1 MKIETPIVLIVD
13 DSQNDALLMRTV
25 FERSGLVPPLQF
37 VSDGV
42 EAIAYL
48 TGAGAYADRLQFP
61 LPTVMLLDLNMPR
74 KNGFEVLAW
83 LRQQPALKRLCVCVL
98 SASSRE
104 EDVRRCY
111 DLGANSFLVKP
122 GNLDGLMQLAKTLI
136 AWLKLTHVAALTE
149 TGRNHQVIAPTVF
162 STGGSGHEPVPAT
175 ALKEQTAEDAHALTS
190 ATLTG
195 EALFLHNAQLD
206 RRLEEKA
213 QEVDELRAEIEHF
226 GRAVAHDL
234 RTPLMTIGGYT
245 DLLTERCSAQLDEN
259 GRNYLGKINASTDQ
273 LGRIIVEIVAHAKE
287 KSRAPFHH
295 GEFSRAKLSA

>member
-1 MKIETPIVLIVD
+1 MKIENPIVLIVD
-13 DSQNDALLMRTV
+13 DSENDALLMRTV

-37 VSDGV
+37 ARDGV
-42 EAIAYL
+42 EAIDYL
-48 TGAGAYADRLQFP
+48 MGAGAFGDRLQFP

-98 SASSRE
+98 SASNRE

-122 GNLDGLMQLAKTLI
+122 GNLDGLIQMARTLI
-136 AWLKLTHVAALTE
+136 AWLKLTHVAALTD
-149 TGRNHQVIAPTVF
+149 TGRNNEVIAPSIF
-162 STGGSGHEPVPAT
+162 STDVSGQQSVPAT
-175 ALKEQTAEDAHALTS
+175 ALRGQTLEDAPS
-190 ATLTG
+190 PATLTG

-213 QEVDELRAEIEHF
+213 QEVDVLRAEIEDF

-234 RTPLMTIGGYT
+234 RTPLMAIGGYT

-273 LGRIIVEIVAHAKE
+273 LGRILVEIVAHAKE

-295 GEFSRAKLSA
+295 GEVVPAKLSA

>member
-1 MKIETPIVLIVD
+1 MKIENPIVLIVD
-13 DSQNDALLMRTV
+13 DSENDALLMRTV
-25 FERSGLVPPLQF
+25 FERAGLVEPLQF
-37 VSDGV
+37 ARDGV
-42 EAIAYL
+42 EAINYL
-48 TGAGAYADRLQFP
+48 QGAGAYGNRREFP

-98 SASSRE
+98 SASSHD
-104 EDVRRCY
+104 EDIRRCY

-136 AWLKLTHVAALTE
+136 AWLNLTYVASLTE
-149 TGRNHQVIAPTVF
+149 TGREHRRF
-162 STGGSGHEPVPAT
+162 GSPLSATSSVDAEPVA
-175 ALKEQTAEDAHALTS
+175 AHGHKGQTVASPTMMS
-190 ATLTG
+190 

-206 RRLEEKA
+206 RQLEEKA
-213 QEVDELRAEIEHF
+213 QEVDVLRAEMEDF

-234 RTPLMTIGGYT
+234 RTPLMAIGGYT

-259 GRNYLGKINASTDQ
+259 GRNYLDKINASTDQ

-287 KSRAPFHH
+287 KSRAPFHI
-295 GEFSRAKLSA
+295 GEVVPDKLSA

>member
-1 MKIETPIVLIVD
+1 MKIEYPIVLIVD
-13 DSQNDALLMRTV
+13 DSENDALLMRTV
-25 FERSGLVPPLQF
+25 FERSGLVSPLQF
-37 VSDGV
+37 VRDGV
-42 EAIAYL
+42 DAIDYL
-48 TGAGAYADRLQFP
+48 KGVGAYSDRRQFP

-74 KNGFEVLAW
+74 KNGFEVLTW

-136 AWLKLTHVAALTE
+136 AWLNLTQVASLTE
-149 TGRNHQVIAPTVF
+149 TGRDHRVI
-162 STGGSGHEPVPAT
+162 GPAT
-175 ALKEQTAEDAHALTS
+175 FSPFGSDQELVAANGLTGQTSDDASSSPA
-190 ATLTG
+190 LTG
-195 EALFLHNAQLD
+195 EVLFRHNAQLD

-213 QEVDELRAEIEHF
+213 QEVDVLRAEIEDF

-245 DLLTERCSAQLDEN
+245 DLLTERCSGQLDEN
-259 GRNYLGKINASTDQ
+259 GRDYLGKINASTDQ
-273 LGRIIVEIVAHAKE
+273 LGRIIVEIIAHAKE
-287 KSRAPFHH
+287 KSRAPFRV
-295 GEFSRAKLSA
+295 GEAGPAKLSA